1 MIRYLD
7 NQEKVLTKNLWREA
21 FPEDSE
27 EFLTYYDQEKM
38 TTNQVLVRE
47 EDGIQAM
54 LHLNP
59 YRLLVRDACWNVDYI
74 VAVATKSTMRH
85 RGYMRSL
92 LLRMMQDMRE
102 RQMPFCFL
110 MPAAEAIYTPFQFT
124 FIYDQPVWKLSGN
137 KDLKRVCVEEDTV
150 ELAADWMQHWLESRS
165 EVFAKRDAAY
175 VKSLVREVQSELGK
189 LELLYDGEQLVGI
202 QGIWGRE
209 KKEQRLLYTETGY
222 SELETKKPAIMTRI
236 VTPEAFVPVIRLK
249 QDAQTEQLRI
259 CLELEDPLIPQNAG
273 RWVWTLNHTE
283 SELEKLD
290 GPIDTMEEALARTQW
305 DERRVLHLRIEAFTA
320 WLFGYR
326 IPEAVRAYPGAEQID
341 VLSRV
346 FLDDVV

>member
-150 ELAADWMQHWLESRS
+150 ELAADWMQHWLESRY

-175 VKSLVREVQSELGK
+175 VKKS
-189 LELLYDGEQLVGI
+189 
-202 QGIWGRE
+202 
-209 KKEQRLLYTETGY
+209 
-222 SELETKKPAIMTRI
+222 
-236 VTPEAFVPVIRLK
+236 
-249 QDAQTEQLRI
+249 
-259 CLELEDPLIPQNAG
+259 
-273 RWVWTLNHTE
+273 
-283 SELEKLD
+283 
-290 GPIDTMEEALARTQW
+290 
-305 DERRVLHLRIEAFTA
+305 
-320 WLFGYR
+320 
-326 IPEAVRAYPGAEQID
+326 GA
-341 VLSRV
+341 
-346 FLDDVV
+346 